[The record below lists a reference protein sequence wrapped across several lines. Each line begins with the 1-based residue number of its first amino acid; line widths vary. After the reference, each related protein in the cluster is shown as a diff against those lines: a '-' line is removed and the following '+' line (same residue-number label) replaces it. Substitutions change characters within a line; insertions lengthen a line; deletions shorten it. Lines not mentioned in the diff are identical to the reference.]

1 MMQQQSNAQ
10 PVYFCSVFSN
20 FNKKA
25 AYALG
30 LAQLIIGGAL
40 ITFNAIAIRFTRHDH
55 PDDFEFYSI
64 VAYGIWGGGL
74 MVIAGILQVLAAQKP
89 WKCLVIT
96 FVVMTVMSFCSAIV
110 VIVLG
115 IITADEKGDFLITCY
130 RGDTRSTTARVELC
144 DDRQTRIQ
152 ISMNALMVIAAFVE
166 LAVSIYSIV
175 IACQACC
182 SFEDYNVQS
191 PNMTMHEGN
200 VSAYSTTALVPGQL
214 EAAHKAEEGQSKEL

>member
-1 MMQQQSNAQ
+1 MMQQQSHAQ
-10 PVYFCSVFSN
+10 PVYFCSLFSN

-25 AYALG
+25 SHALG

-40 ITFNAIAIRFTRHDH
+40 ITFNAIAIRFTRHSEPQDY
-55 PDDFEFYSI
+55 EFYSI

-74 MVIAGILQVLAAQKP
+74 MVIAGILQVLAGQKP

-96 FVVMTVMSFCSAIV
+96 YVVMTVLAFCSAIV
-110 VIVLG
+110 IIVLG

-130 RGDTRSTTARVELC
+130 RGHPTPKPMGAQSC

-166 LAVSIYSIV
+166 IAVSIYSIV

-182 SFEDYNVQS
+182 SFEDVQS

-214 EAAHKAEEGQSKEL
+214 EAAHKAEEGQSKEV